1 MANERKEWLKCRQ
14 SFPYFVHNYCQLYDA
29 TQASWVPF
37 KLWPDQIQVAT
48 DLVNYRLNVI
58 LKARQL
64 GMTWLVLCYELWRA
78 LFHPIFTGLVFSR
91 RETEAIYLMSK
102 QRLRGIYMR
111 LPEWMHVKRVIEDS
125 KLQWQFSNGS
135 VIYGFPTS
143 AGDSYTASF
152 AMVDEADL
160 VPDLDYL
167 MNAVKP
173 TIDGGGGMCLLSR
186 SEKDT
191 PQSTFKRMYRA
202 AKLGQSDWHSIFLPW
217 YSRPERDQ
225 KWYEAQKLDSIART
239 GGLDDLYEQYPA
251 TDVEAL
257 KAKELQKRFPAR
269 WLDQCYVPM
278 EPLDDEGPF
287 YYHGLRL
294 YRIPKFYETFVI
306 SCDPAEGNP
315 TSDDSAAHVFDFET
329 GEECAVLQGKIE
341 PKQFAEYLSELSHYY
356 NDSPILPERN
366 NHGHAVILELQN
378 LDQNIVAGQDV
389 RPGWATSQKSKAQM
403 YVHAANAFRDKQTI
417 IHDEQSYLQLSS
429 IGGDKLEAPE
439 DEMDDMAVSYGLG
452 MTAIQLVGVRAEYGD
467 NPTSGHRG

>member
-1 MANERKEWLKCRQ
+1 MDEKRQEWLKCRQ

-29 TQASWVPF
+29 TSGGWIPF
-37 KLWPDQIQVAT
+37 HLWPDQMQVAE
-48 DLVNYRLNVI
+48 DLVSYRLTVI

-111 LPEWMHVKRVIEDS
+111 LPDWMKVRKIVEDS
-125 KLQWQFSNGS
+125 KLQWQLSNGS

-186 SEKDT
+186 VEKDT
-191 PQSTFKRMYRA
+191 PQSTFKRMYKA
-202 AKLGQSDWHSIFLPW
+202 AKKGESDWHSVFLPW

-225 KWYEAQKLDSIART
+225 TWYEAQKNDSLART

-251 TDVEAL
+251 TDTEAL
-257 KAKELQKRFPAR
+257 KAKELEKRFPAR
-269 WLDQCYVPM
+269 WLEQCYFPM
-278 EPLDDEGPF
+278 DPIDDAGPF
-287 YYHGLRL
+287 YYHGLRV
-294 YRIPKFYETFVI
+294 YREPKFYESFVI
-306 SCDPAEGNP
+306 SADPAEGNP
-315 TSDDSAAHVFDFET
+315 TSDDSAAHVFEETT

-341 PKQFAEYLSELSHYY
+341 PKQFAEYLDELSRYY
-356 NDSPILPERN
+356 NDAPILPERN
-366 NHGHAVILELQN
+366 NHGHAVILQLDN
-378 LDQNIVAGQDV
+378 LDQNVVPGPDDK
-389 RPGWATSQKSKAQM
+389 PGWATSQKSKAQM
-403 YVHAANAFRDKQTI
+403 YVYAANAFRDGNTI
-417 IHDEQSYLQLSS
+417 IHDETSFLQLAS

-439 DEMDDMAVSYGLG
+439 GEHDDVAVSYGLG
-452 MTAIQLVGVRAEYGD
+452 MTAIQVVGVRAEYGD
-467 NPTSGHRG
+467 SPTANYRG